1 MSRKVEVEL
10 HRSTMD
16 LAKGALKVSLVING
30 GAALAILA
38 FIGNI
43 WSKDGGESFSIALAY
58 VISYF
63 CIGLLVA
70 AFAVAVA
77 YFRQYSY
84 STDYIRGNPKPGDDG
99 IQRGSKTTTCL
110 QWISVLLVFTSL
122 VLFGFGVSEFFD
134 ALIKSSPAATAPPV
148 TID

>member
-1 MSRKVEVEL
+1 MSRKLEVEL
-10 HRSTMD
+10 HRATMD

-30 GAALAILA
+30 GAAIALLA

-43 WSKDGGESFSIALAY
+43 WSKGGGESLWVALAY
-58 VISYF
+58 VITYF
-63 CIGLLVA
+63 SLGLLA
-70 AFAVAVA
+70 AAVAVA
-77 YFRQYSY
+77 TAYFRQLNYSL
-84 STDYIRGNPKPGDDG
+84 DYMRGKPEPGDDG

-134 ALIKSSPAATAPPV
+134 ALINSSSAATAPPV